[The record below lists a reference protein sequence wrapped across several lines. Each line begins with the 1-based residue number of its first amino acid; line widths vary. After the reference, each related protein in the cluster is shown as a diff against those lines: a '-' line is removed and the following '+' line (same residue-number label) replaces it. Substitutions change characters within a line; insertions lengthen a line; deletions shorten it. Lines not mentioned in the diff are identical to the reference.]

1 MLRDDAELRAKIE
14 QVAAAR
20 AAGGRKVPDAAGG

>member
-1 MLRDDAELRAKIE
+1 MLRSDPELRAKIE

-20 AAGGRKVPDAAGG
+20 AGGRRMPDAAGG